1 MPNRIPTAGIK
12 TPAVRKSPTAQPAK
26 KPVENMGSLQAKQSA
41 ALDKLM
47 KSRFD
52 GKGGYNQGKGN

>member
-1 MPNRIPTAGIK
+1 MPHRIPTEGIK

-26 KPVENMGSLQAKQSA
+26 KPVENMGSRQSREGA

-47 KSRFD
+47 KSRFSN
-52 GKGGYNQGKGN
+52 GGYNPGKGN